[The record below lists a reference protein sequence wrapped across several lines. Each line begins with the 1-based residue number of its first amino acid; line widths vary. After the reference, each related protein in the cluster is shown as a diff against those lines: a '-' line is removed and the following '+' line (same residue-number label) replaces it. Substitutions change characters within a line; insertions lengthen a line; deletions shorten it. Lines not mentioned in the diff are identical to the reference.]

1 MYSKK
6 VYSYHTNKWG
16 KWNNI
21 KQTIKKKARK
31 EKKEWKLMEQM
42 KNNKIVDVNQI
53 YNDIKWK

>member
-21 KQTIKKKARK
+21 KQTIKKKGKKR
-31 EKKEWKLMEQM
+31 EKGM
-42 KNNKIVDVNQI
+42 KTDGANEK
-53 YNDIKWK
+53 